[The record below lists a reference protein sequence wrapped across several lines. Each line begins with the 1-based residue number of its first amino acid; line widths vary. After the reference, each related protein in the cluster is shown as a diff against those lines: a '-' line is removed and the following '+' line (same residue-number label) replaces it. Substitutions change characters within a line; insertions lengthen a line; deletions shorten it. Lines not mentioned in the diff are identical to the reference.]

1 MSNEKK
7 NKLIDLGTDVLAEA
21 LLKLAEH
28 DDRADRL
35 VERLTS
41 DPNDIIK
48 KFRRKISGLKRRT
61 RYIHWRES
69 RRFAAGLDELLEDL
83 EEANPEPCVGMSLVA
98 SFLETDHVIVGN
110 CDDSSGHIS
119 DVYRYGARSLFAQY
133 ASGCQDKKK
142 VLDLLIKTYSDDPY
156 SVREGLIDKALDMLG
171 EEEAKNAIHI
181 FDILAGE
188 EADEYQKRHF
198 QRAIESLAR
207 QTGDA
212 KLFEKVRLESQ
223 EEPGTSTCLDIA
235 RVYLESNDPQTALEW
250 IDRIS
255 PYETFMDREKRDL
268 LQQIYGQLGDSRQ
281 QEEIAW
287 LTFRE
292 CRTLNTLG
300 ELLRIIGE
308 EKRDQVIE
316 DEAGFIIDDGKSD
329 YSEIQFL
336 IDVKKFDEAE
346 ICILVKAGTKTL
358 NGELYYTLLP
368 MAKAMESEGRNLAA
382 SVIYRS
388 MLDSILDRK
397 YYKAYPHAARYLQK
411 LDILAVDID
420 DWQDLGEHG
429 MYHVWLNQVH
439 GKKSSFWRHYRG
451 E

>member
-1 MSNEKK
+1 MSDERK
-7 NKLIDLGTDVLAEA
+7 NKLVELGSDVLADA

-28 DDRADRL
+28 DNRADRL

-48 KFRRKISGLKRRT
+48 KFRRKISGLKRRK
-61 RYIHWRES
+61 RFIHWRES
-69 RRFAAGLDELLEDL
+69 KQFAAELDELLEDI
-83 EEANPEPCVGMSLVA
+83 EEVNPEPCVGMALVA
-98 SFLETDHVIVGN
+98 SFLETDHVIFGN
-110 CDDSSGHIS
+110 CDDSSGHIG
-119 DVYRYGARSLFAQY
+119 DVYRYGAHSLFAQY

-142 VLDLLIKTYSDDPY
+142 VLDVLIKTYSDDPY
-156 SVREGLIDKALDMLG
+156 GVREGLLDKAIEMLG
-171 EEEAKNAIHI
+171 TEDAKNAIHI
-181 FDILAGE
+181 FEILAEGE
-188 EADEYQKRHF
+188 GDEYKKRHS
-198 QRAIESLAR
+198 QHAIESLAR

-212 KLFEKVRLESQ
+212 KLFEKIRLESQ

-250 IDRIS
+250 INRIS
-255 PYETFMDREKRDL
+255 SYETYMDSERRDL
-268 LQQIYGQLGDSRQ
+268 LQQVYGQLGDSRK

-287 LTFRE
+287 LTFRK
-292 CRTLNTLG
+292 CRTLNTL
-300 ELLRIIGE
+300 EKLLRIIGE
-308 EKRDQVIE
+308 EKREQVIE
-316 DEAGFIIDDGKSD
+316 DEAGFIIDDGKND
-329 YSEIQFL
+329 YSDIQFL
-336 IDVKKFDEAE
+336 IDVRKFDEAE

-358 NGELYYTLLP
+358 NGEFYYTLLP
-368 MAKAMESEGRNLAA
+368 MARAMESEGRMLAA

-397 YYKAYPHAARYLQK
+397 FYKGYPYAARYLQK
-411 LDILAVDID
+411 LDILAIEID

-429 MYHVWLNQVH
+429 MYHVWLNHVH

>member
-1 MSNEKK
+1 MSDKRK
-7 NKLIDLGTDVLAEA
+7 NKLVDLGTDALAEA

-35 VERLTS
+35 LERLTS
-41 DPNDIIK
+41 DPDDIIK
-48 KFRRKISGLKRRT
+48 KFRRRINGLKRRT

-69 RRFAAGLDELLEDL
+69 KQFAAVLDELLEDM
-83 EEANPEPCVGMSLVA
+83 EEANPEPCVGMALVA
-98 SFLETDHVIVGN
+98 SFLETDHAVVGN
-110 CDDSSGHIS
+110 CDDSSGHIG
-119 DVYRYGARSLFAQY
+119 DIYRYGAHSLFAQY
-133 ASGCQDKKK
+133 ASSCQDKKK
-142 VLDLLIKTYSDDPY
+142 VLALLMKTYSNDPY
-156 SVREGLIDKALDMLG
+156 GVREGLMDKAREMLG
-171 EEEAKNAIHI
+171 NEDAKNAIHL
-181 FDILAGE
+181 FEILAGE

-235 RVYLESNDPQTALEW
+235 RVYMEGNDPQTALEW
-250 IDRIS
+250 IDRIL
-255 PYETFMDREKRDL
+255 PHETFMDREKRDL
-268 LQQIYGQLGDSRQ
+268 LQQIYGQLGDSRK

-287 LTFRE
+287 LTFRK

-300 ELLRIIGE
+300 KLLRIIGE
-308 EKRDQVIE
+308 EKRKQVIE
-316 DEAGFIIDDGKSD
+316 DEAGFIIDDGRTEYSD
-329 YSEIQFL
+329 IQFL

-346 ICILVKAGTKTL
+346 ICILVKAGTKIL
-358 NGELYYTLLP
+358 NGEFYYTLLP
-368 MAKAMESEGRNLAA
+368 MARAMESEGKMLAA

-388 MLDSILDRK
+388 MLDSILERK
-397 YYKAYPHAARYLQK
+397 FYNGYVHAARYLQK

-439 GKKSSFWRHYRG
+439 GKKSSFWRRYRG